1 MEPPGNH
8 SSQKNFLRPFL
19 PSFANL
25 RESFPP
31 DRSLSSFR
39 RDLGNPSWPKE
50 KVTRRNF
57 WITTDSKKYLLIK
70 EKCFRILLSDYLVS
84 VEERERERKKESES
98 SLRRIELSKSLK
110 FDALVTITR

>member
-25 RESFPP
+25 RESFSP
-31 DRSLSSFR
+31 DLFLYR
-39 RDLGNPSWPKE
+39 RDLGNPSWSKE

-84 VEERERERKKESES
+84 VEERERERKKEGES
-98 SLRRIELSKSLK
+98 SLRRIELSRSLK